1 MQPRL
6 LCALALAALLPLARA
21 QSCPDDPDHVLASYG
36 LNCDVIS
43 NAYACDVD
51 LQRLGWAV
59 DEGTTVA
66 DECPSKCNGCTDT
79 NEGAD
84 DLQDNLPAEQRYLN
98 IAYRK
103 PVVSDSNTGHAAR
116 LTDGFARTTSG

>member
-51 LQRLGWAV
+51 LKRLGWAKTSSSWMPHLYWAV
-59 DEGTTVA
+59 
-66 DECPSKCNGCTDT
+66 
-79 NEGAD
+79 
-84 DLQDNLPAEQRYLN
+84 R
-98 IAYRK
+98 
-103 PVVSDSNTGHAAR
+103 R
-116 LTDGFARTTSG
+116 LTRSLARFAGCIPTARIFTA